1 MKRFFLISITVLIA
15 ALLMVSCNMDSKLDD
30 GLAILSFQA
39 SDDELTSKNLTR
51 TNPVLNPEDLWW
63 SYTANKAEDD
73 KTNLTTG
80 STGETKTTI
89 GTQTQ
94 GLKTSVGPFSYGKW
108 VFTLYGYTD
117 SNRTQLAY
125 QGTST
130 VTISSTKTTISVT
143 VKSLGS
149 GNGTLQIPAKG
160 AIKLKLNNDS
170 DITDYS
176 AFVEKVAIVALD
188 AGSTYKQETPA
199 YIESTSDVT
208 NISLPSGSYSVTVS
222 YQSKKDPTAADSDQ
236 TAPII
241 YAQDT
246 IYVTIADYLTT
257 KIGGDIKE
265 NNSQVEFFADGE
277 IIKAKTSETLKSNEA
292 TVLTVNAAP
301 VSATSETVAE
311 TTVSIPEGAIT
322 TTEDS
327 TVALEV
333 ISYSPTAVSTE
344 NDETESGFTI
354 TSTTETNPVLGVLDI
369 KLYVGNS
376 DTPTTVFN
384 DSKVLTVTTKVAKGL
399 NGGKDYKT
407 GDSENCSIH
416 VQYNGEGAA
425 GAVTSYNVTT
435 GELVFTVSH
444 LSTYYVV
451 DTNAVVYNSTEDKAY
466 TGLADAVADATAG
479 DTLMLMKDTQIDVE
493 LDINTSM
500 TIDFNQKTLSFN
512 KPLKDDT
519 PESKQNNSY
528 GNGISIGQ
536 NGNDKTDPTV
546 VFKNGK
552 ISGEVYS
559 HNGINA
565 YSGNLKI
572 ESMNIELSNSGKEG
586 LWGIY
591 ITGLQETT
599 DTPIC
604 FEMKNSKLDFTS
616 DYANPDTDPMAA
628 IYICEFSDTWYL
640 GSITI
645 DNCEITAKST
655 ATNKKV
661 IGISINNAAED
672 SKYVKDITIS
682 NSTITSDY
690 IGMKSCPAST
700 NYTINLLNST
710 FISDDDAAIFFGGK
724 YKIENS
730 TFNSSVSKSL
740 TFLTYG
746 DNSSYYDTEAELKN
760 VKLVNKGLMLVDI
773 TSGQKKI
780 TLSGTLTADSIQT
793 LENQKYDK
801 YEITIVNNIPTIQA
815 KTTDA
820 NTDGNT

>member
-1 MKRFFLISITVLIA
+1 MKRFFLISLTVLVA
-15 ALLMVSCNMDSKLDD
+15 ALLMVACNMDSKLDD

-39 SDDELTSKNLTR
+39 SGDELTSKNLTR

-80 STGETKTTI
+80 STGETKTAI
-89 GTQTQ
+89 GNQTQ

-108 VFTLYGYTD
+108 VFTLYGYTG
-117 SNRTQLAY
+117 SNRAQLAY

-143 VKSLGS
+143 VKSLDS

-188 AGSTYKQETPA
+188 AGSSYKQETPQ
-199 YIESTSDVT
+199 YIESTSNVT
-208 NISLPSGSYSVTVS
+208 SISLPSGSYSVTVS
-222 YQSKKDPTAADSDQ
+222 YQSKKDPAEADSDQ

-246 IYVTIADYLTT
+246 IIVTIADYLTT

-301 VSATSETVAE
+301 ISATSETVAE

-322 TTEDS
+322 TSGDS

-376 DTPTTVFN
+376 DTPTTKFS

-407 GDSENCSIH
+407 GDSEACSIQ

-425 GAVTSYNVTT
+425 GIVTSYNATT

-451 DTNAVVYNSTEDKAY
+451 DTNAVVYNSTINEAY
-466 TGLADAVADATAG
+466 TTLTEAVTKASNEVSGDSTIILLCNFSGGGLKIEDG
-479 DTLMLMKDTQIDVE
+479 DSNGSEK
-493 LDINTSM
+493 NTIKGTKNI
-500 TIDFNQKTLSFN
+500 TIDFNNHTYTVTGESVGSANTETQAMHWGTKNVKSITL
-512 KPLKDDT
+512 
-519 PESKQNNSY
+519 
-528 GNGISIGQ
+528 
-536 NGNDKTDPTV
+536 
-546 VFKNGK
+546 KNGSFVVDENLANNETAK
-552 ISGEVYS
+552 IVMAMQNY
-559 HNGINA
+559 
-565 YSGNLKI
+565 
-572 ESMNIELSNSGKEG
+572 
-586 LWGIY
+586 IY
-591 ITGLQETT
+591 FTAENMV
-599 DTPIC
+599 
-604 FEMKNSKLDFTS
+604 FDFTKIAVVNYGS
-616 DYANPDTDPMAA
+616 DKGNYSNKERSTWGNNCNGT
-628 IYICEFSDTWYL
+628 ISLKNCTVSINESSNKGICECGGGTTLENTTINGYV
-640 GSITI
+640 SIDDPDHTV
-645 DNCEITAKST
+645 T
-655 ATNKKV
+655 V
-661 IGISINNAAED
+661 I
-672 SKYVKDITIS
+672 
-682 NSTITSDY
+682 NSTITKGDGVIVAYFTDTQEIIKTEESNNKTVY
-690 IGMKSCPAST
+690 KS
-700 NYTINLLNST
+700 
-710 FISDDDAAIFFGGK
+710 
-724 YKIENS
+724 
-730 TFNSSVSKSL
+730 
-740 TFLTYG
+740 
-746 DNSSYYDTEAELKN
+746 
-760 VKLVNKGLMLVDI
+760 
-773 TSGQKKI
+773 QKR
-780 TLSGTLTADSIQT
+780 
-793 LENQKYDK
+793 
-801 YEITIVNNIPTIQA
+801 
-815 KTTDA
+815 TTDA
-820 NTDGNT
+820 NTDNNT